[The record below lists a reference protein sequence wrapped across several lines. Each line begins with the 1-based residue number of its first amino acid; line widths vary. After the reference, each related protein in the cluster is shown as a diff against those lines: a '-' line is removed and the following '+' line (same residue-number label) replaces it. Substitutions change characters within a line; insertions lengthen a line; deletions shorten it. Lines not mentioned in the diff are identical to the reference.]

1 MKYHFSLTK
10 KSLCCLL
17 GLAVSGIGVALSTRP
32 DLGTSPISGLPYVM
46 TFIYPLSFGT
56 WTVLANILFVV
67 MQAALLGK
75 KFGWRQLLQIPAV
88 VVFGFFIDLGMWLSG
103 LCPPVSYA
111 ARAAEQI
118 AGCAILA
125 AGISFELI
133 ADVTYMPGEGL
144 IKVIANRWRLNF
156 GKVKIAFDAVLVV
169 VSFATSL
176 IFCGRV
182 IGIREGTLIAVLMV
196 GSCIRQFQKPFRFFK
211 KGLVRA

>member
-32 DLGTSPISGLPYVM
+32 NLGTSPISGLPYVM

-56 WTVLANILFVV
+56 WTVLTNILFVV

-103 LCPPVSYA
+103 FCLPVSYA

-125 AGISFELI
+125 VGISFELI

-144 IKVIANRWRLNF
+144 IKVIVNRWRLNF

>member
-17 GLAVSGIGVALSTRP
+17 GLAVSGFGVALSTRP

-56 WTVLANILFVV
+56 WTVLVNGLFVLT
-67 MQAALLGK
+67 QAAILGK

-103 LCPPVSYA
+103 LCPPESYA
-111 ARAAEQI
+111 ARMAEQV
-118 AGCAILA
+118 AGCAVLA

-156 GKVKIAFDAVLVV
+156 GRTKIAFDAVLVV
-169 VSFATSL
+169 LSFATSL
-176 IFCGRV
+176 VFCGKV

-196 GSCIRQFQKPFRFFK
+196 GSCIRQFQRPFRFFK
-211 KGLVRA
+211 RRLVKA